1 MTEPFDPEIDP
12 MQDPDSE
19 QPAEEREVSIDD
31 ALETDRLAAEGADAR
46 QADGY
51 GLDAERERGADDLV
65 AAEQGNRDED
75 RMEVDA
81 DDGQL
86 DEITGADEDLTD
98 REV

>member
-1 MTEPFDPEIDP
+1 MTQPFDPETDS
-12 MQDPDSE
+12 MQDPDFE
-19 QPAEEREVSIDD
+19 QPAEAPEVSIDD

-51 GLDAERERGADDLV
+51 GVDAERERGADDAV

-86 DEITGADEDLTD
+86 DEIAGADEDFTD